1 MKDIENN
8 ATTVKLEPVEKSNI
22 VKFIVASA
30 LGGFLFLV
38 PIPYGTTFTIPI
50 GTLQD
55 DVHRILGEPSGKL
68 SGFSGEIVSVK

>member
-30 LGGFLFLV
+30 
-38 PIPYGTTFTIPI
+38 
-50 GTLQD
+50 
-55 DVHRILGEPSGKL
+55 
-68 SGFSGEIVSVK
+68 